1 MSRKNARGKL
11 ISRRDAL
18 ATLVITTPL
27 LFGLAASETT
37 SPLRTGTRGA
47 GKIRVALL
55 SFWHVHAPDYAR
67 QALENSGTAIAA
79 IWDEMPERGL
89 AQAKAFGVPFYERL
103 DDLLAHADVDGVIVD
118 APTTMHR
125 TVMVAAARAGKHI
138 FTEKVLAPTLRECN
152 EIVAAVKTTGVTL
165 MVSLP
170 RLYSGSTLA
179 IKAILDR
186 KLLGELT
193 QVRTR
198 LTHDGALGTKQNPH
212 AGWLPASFFDPQ
224 QTAGGV
230 MIDLGAHPMYL
241 TRLFL
246 GLSESVSASFVSIT
260 KYPVEDNVVAVLRY
274 PQGALGIA
282 EASFVNHFS
291 PFTIEVHGTDGSL
304 LYGTPDAT
312 LRIRS
317 SLAGKPARDTWSV
330 WKEIPPDQP
339 SPFQQWV
346 SHMQHG
352 TMATENVQ
360 AAIDLSMLIEAANIS
375 AKKDQPVRL
384 DSLAR

>member
-1 MSRKNARGKL
+1 MQRKTTEGKL

-18 ATLVITTPL
+18 ATLVMTTPL
-27 LFGLAASETT
+27 LFGLSASETA
-37 SPLRTGTRGA
+37 SQLRTGARGV
-47 GKIRVALL
+47 GRIRIAML
-55 SFWHVHAPDYAR
+55 SFWHVHASDYAR
-67 QALENSGTAIAA
+67 QALENNATAIAA
-79 IWDEMPERGL
+79 IWDEMPERGH

-118 APTTMHR
+118 TPTTMHR
-125 TVMVAAARAGKHI
+125 DVMVACARAGKHI

-152 EIVAAVKTTGVTL
+152 EIVAAVRAAGVTL

-193 QVRTR
+193 LVRTR
-198 LTHDGALGTKQNPH
+198 LTHDGALGSKQNPQV
-212 AGWLPASFFDPQ
+212 GWLPPSFFNPQ
-224 QTAGGV
+224 LTAGGV

-246 GLSESVSASFVSIT
+246 GLPTSVSASFGTVT
-260 KYPVEDNVVAVLRY
+260 GHAVEDNVVTVLRY
-274 PQGALGIA
+274 PHGALGIV

-312 LRIRS
+312 VRIRS
-317 SLAGKPARDTWSV
+317 SLAGRPANNAWSV
-330 WKEIPPDQP
+330 WADIPPDQSP
-339 SPFQQWV
+339 PFQQWV

-352 TMATENVQ
+352 TTAAENVQ
-360 AAIDLSMLIEAANIS
+360 AAIDLSMLIEAANSS

-384 DSLAR
+384 DSLVP